1 MVFRRLGVSKVRK
14 ILSILKSNL
23 LAIILVLQPFMDILA
38 YVQRDS
44 AVSIA
49 GYFRL
54 GVTVLIPMYVVF
66 FTKERK
72 RFIAGMSVI
81 VLFCV
86 MHILNCFRVGYINVF
101 IDVKYMLL
109 VAHAIV
115 LLFSFIFLYEKK
127 EILRQTMAALKIM
140 IAVVAVSYYL
150 SYFLK
155 SGIYTYIHSEIGW
168 TGWNNTPSV
177 FSVILSS
184 LFPFA
189 VYFCIST
196 EKKWPVFLL
205 LPISFMYVMNGT
217 KAAYLTLIGTMLCC
231 VIFIIVEYFI
241 QRKEKFPIFICIA
254 LSVIL
259 VASIAYYNYSPRL
272 DIDTLNNQNLEKTE
286 ENLTDKTF
294 EEALDEKMIE
304 RFGLDRYLSAYKG
317 ENTAENLANNRLK
330 KIIFGSLVWEE
341 TDTLTKF
348 VGFEQTKMY
357 LDGEV
362 YDLESDP
369 QAIFFYY
376 GYIGAAL
383 YGLLL
388 LYFLVRL
395 MKQLITSFKQSFN
408 LFNFVLFINYGLLMV
423 STVYTGHLLRRP
435 NSAIYLTIVLLLIY
449 CRTDSVFKRKIKQ

>member
-14 ILSILKSNL
+14 ILSIFKNNL

-44 AVSIA
+44 DVSIA

-72 RFIAGMSVI
+72 RFIACMSVI
-81 VLFCV
+81 VLFCT

-217 KAAYLTLIGTMLCC
+217 KAAYLTLIGTMFCC
-231 VIFIIVEYFI
+231 VLFIIVEYFI
-241 QRKEKFPIFICIA
+241 QQKEKFPIFICVA

-272 DIDTLNNQNLEKTE
+272 DIDTLNNQSLEKTE

-317 ENTAENLANNRLK
+317 EKTAENLANNRLK

-357 LDGEV
+357 IGNET